1 MWTRVE
7 ERIFKMNSSIRQ
19 ELHQEHGQE
28 TVRSSSRRHF
38 LSRVAM
44 GSIPLSLAAL
54 AQKAAHAEPVKPNLG
69 LQSFDLL
76 PKPTHHEPQAKAMIS
91 MFMQGGPSQI
101 DLMDPKPILNKMHL
115 QK

>member
-54 AQKAAHAEPVKPNLG
+54 VGDDEK
-69 LQSFDLL
+69 
-76 PKPTHHEPQAKAMIS
+76 IS
-91 MFMQGGPSQI
+91 SSALRLVVNAPLSM
-101 DLMDPKPILNKMHL
+101 
-115 QK
+115 

>member
-7 ERIFKMNSSIRQ
+7 ERIIKMNSSSRQ
-19 ELHQEHGQE
+19 ELHQEHRQEFGQE

-54 AQKAAHAEPVKPNLG
+54 AQKAAHAEPAVCL
-69 LQSFDLL
+69 
-76 PKPTHHEPQAKAMIS
+76 AAI
-91 MFMQGGPSQI
+91 
-101 DLMDPKPILNKMHL
+101 
-115 QK
+115 